1 MSLGRWL
8 SDLKGTAQS
17 AFQLGLGGPKVKNN
31 SNNIAARNAAD
42 NAFVAIEALLHKTFG
57 DDFELNSG
65 AAGSGSDW
73 KMTLRRPSTGMSQ
86 DLVVKMPAGNPTVG
100 QVLYVSAFSSGV
112 ITLDYTSAGNVAP
125 CLTVDSTAL
134 AYNSSSTV
142 SMFTLPANA
151 EVVLVRV
158 IVDTAF
164 DGTSPSMSVGIS
176 GTASKYMGATQVDL
190 TTVGIYEVEPGV
202 IPTGSTEALQIAFS
216 AAGGSPT
223 AGAARVLVTY
233 AVPN

>member
-142 SMFTLPANA
+142 SMSVCAVAKLPKSDFSTPSLPRRSPVGAWTS
-151 EVVLVRV
+151 VTPSVKRTRLV
-158 IVDTAF
+158 
-164 DGTSPSMSVGIS
+164 
-176 GTASKYMGATQVDL
+176 
-190 TTVGIYEVEPGV
+190 PG
-202 IPTGSTEALQIAFS
+202 FS
-216 AAGGSPT
+216 SN
-223 AGAARVLVTY
+223 RWVR
-233 AVPN
+233 